1 MEGKR
6 CAAAQSRTMK
16 NTPLAFVQTGP
27 MDPWLGPNAK
37 GLLGRPGAPLVG
49 NLPGLARARGPGPMS
64 PRCLAQIV
72 TPARD

>member
-1 MEGKR
+1 M
-6 CAAAQSRTMK
+6 CVTAVLLTLK
-16 NTPLAFVQTGP
+16 NTPLAFVQAGP
-27 MDPWLGPNAK
+27 MDPWAPMQK